1 MSFRDTDLY
10 NGFSIG
16 YDQFPSYID
25 DADGTDINLLYSNR
39 ANKYGEIDDT
49 LYPISNWRGGYMIE
63 GGGPH
68 LSYPTQQKPPYI
80 PREEPLPSLPDNRS
94 KGGATIGDLVK
105 MKKDE
110 GKKSEVS
117 GAVGEKKEKF
127 RVSSLFKS
135 LDFMLVLLFILVCIV
150 IAQYFQVQN
159 LSSNIQL
166 LLGVLLKK

>member
-63 GGGPH
+63 GSGPH
-68 LSYPTQQKPPYI
+68 LSYPTQQKPPFI
-80 PREEPLPSLPDNRS
+80 PREQPLPLSQDDNG
-94 KGGATIGDLVK
+94 KTIGDLVK
-105 MKKDE
+105 MKENKE
-110 GKKSEVS
+110 SEKIPT
-117 GAVGEKKEKF
+117 GDKKEKF

-135 LDFMLVLLFILVCIV
+135 TDFMLVLLFILVCIV
-150 IAQYFQVQN
+150 VAQYFQVQN

>member
-49 LYPISNWRGGYMIE
+49 LYPISNWRGGYMVE
-63 GGGPH
+63 GSGPH
-68 LSYPTQQKPPYI
+68 ISYPTQQKPPYI
-80 PREEPLPSLPDNRS
+80 PREEPLPNGNTTL
-94 KGGATIGDLVK
+94 GDLVK
-105 MKKDE
+105 MKNV
-110 GKKSEVS
+110 VS
-117 GAVGEKKEKF
+117 NTADKVSSVAPTKNDKKEKF

-135 LDFMLVLLFILVCIV
+135 PDFMLILLFILVCIV

-166 LLGVLLKK
+166 LLSVLIKK